1 MIGFG
6 AAFVRVA
13 ARPYSATG
21 FTAGTNP
28 FLMLDE
34 MDVPFQRRHPAEYQ
48 EPTMKAKIIVTV
60 LLALASATA
69 LSSAFADD
77 VVAAQQGDGGGMTSQ
92 QQGEFPGMV
101 CQGCH

>member
-1 MIGFG
+1 
-6 AAFVRVA
+6 
-13 ARPYSATG
+13 
-21 FTAGTNP
+21 
-28 FLMLDE
+28 
-34 MDVPFQRRHPAEYQ
+34 
-48 EPTMKAKIIVTV
+48 MKAKILVTV